1 MSILVS
7 INCIT
12 YNHEEY
18 IADAIE
24 SFLMQKTDFDFEI
37 IIGEDCSLDGTR
49 KIIEGYVI
57 KYPSKIKLIT
67 SEKNVGADENDR
79 RVHAN
84 SNGKY
89 IAVCE
94 GDDYWTDPFKLQ
106 KQVTYMENNP
116 NCTMCF
122 HSAEIVRAN
131 KRKTGRIMRP
141 YNKSTVCPTEDIII
155 GGGSFCPTQSLM
167 YLKRLMDNP
176 PEFLMKAPTGDYPLQ
191 MLVASSGYAYY
202 IDEVMSSYRIGVKG
216 SWTETTKTREKTLV
230 HCEEVIA
237 MLDDFNEYSKYKF
250 SYAITKTKSQVNL
263 YAEQYPSNAY
273 IRLLSIKDRIREIIY
288 SIY

>member
-24 SFLMQKTDFDFEI
+24 SFLMQKTNFDFEI

-49 KIIEGYVI
+49 KIIEDYII
-57 KYPSKIKLIT
+57 KYPNKIKLIT
-67 SEKNVGADENDR
+67 SDKNVGADANDR
-79 RVHAN
+79 RVHEN
-84 SNGKY
+84 SKGKY

-94 GDDYWTDPFKLQ
+94 GDDYWTDPLKLQ

-116 NCTMCF
+116 NCTLCF

-141 YNKSTVCPTEDIII
+141 YNKCTVCPTEDIII

-167 YLKRLMDNP
+167 YPKRLMDNP
-176 PEFLMKAPTGDYPLQ
+176 PEFLMDSPTGDYPLQ
-191 MLVASSGYAYY
+191 MLVSSCGYAYY
-202 IDEVMSSYRIGVKG
+202 IDEVMSSYRTGVKG
-216 SWTETTKTREKTLV
+216 SWTETTKSREKTLK
-230 HCEEVIA
+230 HCEEVIS
-237 MLDDFNEYSKYKF
+237 MLDNFDEYSKYKF
-250 SYAITKTKSQVNL
+250 SNAVDKTKLDIKL
-263 YAEQYPSNAY
+263 YERNYPSNAY
-273 IRLLSIKDRIREIIY
+273 IKLLNIKERIREFIY
-288 SIY
+288 SF